1 MERLSVLLPIL
12 FGVLPSLFW
21 FGFLLWEERVRGGRD
36 FQILW
41 LVFGW
46 GMLITF
52 PALLFEVLAES
63 ALSIIPFSPL
73 VFEII
78 MAFFVVATA
87 EEGAKFLPVWRGL
100 DRSVLLRS
108 PRSSMHIMIA
118 SALGFAAIENIFF
131 AFTQGPEALPARLVT
146 ATLLHAFA
154 SGIFGLYIDQALR
167 HPIEKRAGLLWQG
180 FIVSTLIHGVYDV
193 LAGSSQLL
201 SLIIFLLILGAA
213 VVILEIWPLS
223 EARKKA
229 HALHLASLDTSHGDD
244 VPTARSHASSGRV
257 DSPSPTS

>member
-63 ALSIIPFSPL
+63 ALTVLPFSPIA
-73 VFEII
+73 FEVI
-78 MAFFVVATA
+78 MAFVVVATA

-131 AFTQGPEALPARLVT
+131 AFTQGPQALPARMVT

-167 HPIEKRAGLLWQG
+167 HPVEKRYRFLWQG
-180 FIVSTLIHGVYDV
+180 FIISVLIHGVYDV
-193 LAGSSQLL
+193 LAGTSQLL
-201 SLIIFLLILGAA
+201 PLIIFLLVLGAA

-223 EARKKA
+223 DARKKA
-229 HALHLASLDTSHGDD
+229 HALHLASLSAGHGDD
-244 VPTARSHASSGRV
+244 VPTVRSQSSSRQV
-257 DSPSPTS
+257 DIPTTSS